1 MIETMADRVLDI
13 IAALFT
19 RARHPDIIRA
29 ERYETSAQKGVQV
42 VYRSGAKAHLWIPPK
57 PLKTEPADLPA
68 EMPDYRF
75 RVLYA
80 LQLLVG
86 LLEAAKPAGVQA
98 WRLVKVEGFD
108 LAPSGIELRTDDG
121 VVLLKATGGSPTG
134 LDADPAEFADWRIPE
149 SISVD

>member
-1 MIETMADRVLDI
+1 MIDAMADRILDTV
-13 IAALFT
+13 AALYT
-19 RARHPDIIRA
+19 AARHPDIVRA
-29 ERYETSAQKGVQV
+29 ERYETSAHEGVEV
-42 VYRSGAKAHLWIPPK
+42 VYRSNAKAHLWVPPK

-68 EMPDYRF
+68 VMPAYKF

-86 LLEAAKPAGVQA
+86 LLDAAKPAGIQA

-108 LAPSGIELRTDDG
+108 LTPSGIELRTDDG

-134 LDADPAEFADWRIPE
+134 LDADPSQWADWEIPDG
-149 SISVD
+149 ITVD